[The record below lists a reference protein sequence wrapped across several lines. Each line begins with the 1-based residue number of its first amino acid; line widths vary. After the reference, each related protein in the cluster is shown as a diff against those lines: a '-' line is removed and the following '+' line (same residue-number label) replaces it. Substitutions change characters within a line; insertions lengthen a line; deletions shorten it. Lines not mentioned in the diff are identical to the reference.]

1 MKRCPQCEFLYEDD
15 QSLCD
20 MDGIL
25 LVYDSRQLPH
35 LQAIS
40 TTTTQ
45 LPVKSSRKAV
55 PALATVVLASVLGL
69 VYYVSTQRHATQTTY
84 SPTPTTTSTSSV
96 GVNANESPATVPD
109 TKVGEGNSSDINGVK
124 AEDTGNRATEDSK
137 VNSEKASSESETTQ
151 KKPAAKPKAVP
162 TRSSVQRAP
171 QEKDSK
177 VGSFFK
183 KTGRILKKPFKM

>member
-40 TTTTQ
+40 TTVTQ
-45 LPVKSSRKAV
+45 LPAKSSRKAV

-69 VYYVSTQRHATQTTY
+69 VYYVSTQRHANQPTYTPADTT
-84 SPTPTTTSTSSV
+84 SV
-96 GVNANESPATVPD
+96 GVNANEAATTPSD
-109 TKVGEGNSSDINGVK
+109 SKVGANSSESGAVK
-124 AEDTGNRATEDSK
+124 AEDTGKSEKVDSK
-137 VNSEKASSESETTQ
+137 VNPDKPSSESETPQ
-151 KKPAAKPKAVP
+151 KKPSAKPKAVP
-162 TRSSVQRAP
+162 TRSTVQPAP
-171 QEKDSK
+171 EEKDSK

-183 KTGRILKKPFKM
+183 KTGRILKKPFKL

>member
-40 TTTTQ
+40 TTVTQ
-45 LPVKSSRKAV
+45 LPAKSSRKAV

-69 VYYVSTQRHATQTTY
+69 VYYVSTQRHANQPTY
-84 SPTPTTTSTSSV
+84 TPALTTTSSA
-96 GVNANESPATVPD
+96 GVNANEAATTPSD
-109 TKVGEGNSSDINGVK
+109 SKVGETNSSESGAVK
-124 AEDTGNRATEDSK
+124 AEDTGKSEKVDSK
-137 VNSEKASSESETTQ
+137 VNPDKPSSESETPQ

-162 TRSSVQRAP
+162 TRTIVQPA
-171 QEKDSK
+171 QEEKDSK

-183 KTGRILKKPFKM
+183 KTGRILKKPFKL

>member
-1 MKRCPQCEFLYEDD
+1 MKRCPQCEFLYEDE

-35 LQAIS
+35 LQAIA

-45 LPVKSSRKAV
+45 LPVKNSRKRV
-55 PALATVVLASVLGL
+55 PALATILLASVLGL
-69 VYYVSTQRHATQTTY
+69 VYYVTTQRHASQPLYAPAAVTT
-84 SPTPTTTSTSSV
+84 SNPVVVGAVPTT
-96 GVNANESPATVPD
+96 ESQASQ
-109 TKVGEGNSSDINGVK
+109 GNSTDNK
-124 AEDTGNRATEDSK
+124 EMTTEDSGA
-137 VNSEKASSESETTQ
+137 KASEDSKANNEGESTEAGQ
-151 KKPAAKPKAVP
+151 KKPVSKPKAVP
-162 TRSSVQRAP
+162 ARSSVQPAS

-183 KTGRILKKPFKM
+183 KTGRILKKPFKF

>member
-25 LVYDSRQLPH
+25 LVYDGRQLPH

-40 TTTTQ
+40 TTTTH
-45 LPVKSSRKAV
+45 LPVKNSRKAV

-69 VYYVSTQRHATQTTY
+69 VYYVSTQRHTNQPSYA
-84 SPTPTTTSTSSV
+84 PPATTTSTV
-96 GVNANESPATVPD
+96 GANANEAPATTPEA
-109 TKVGEGNSSDINGVK
+109 KIEENSIEAGGVK
-124 AEDTGNRATEDSK
+124 AEEADNGGTENPKD
-137 VNSEKASSESETTQ
+137 KAVRPTSESD
-151 KKPAAKPKAVP
+151 KKPAGKPKAVP
-162 TRSSVQRAP
+162 VRSSVQP
-171 QEKDSK
+171 SEKDSK

-183 KTGRILKKPFKM
+183 KTGRILKKPFKF

>member
-1 MKRCPQCEFLYEDD
+1 MKRCPQCEFLYEDE

-35 LQAIS
+35 LQAIA

-45 LPVKSSRKAV
+45 LPIKNSRKRV
-55 PALATVVLASVLGL
+55 PALATILLASVLGL
-69 VYYVSTQRHATQTTY
+69 VYYVTTQRHASQQVYAPAAITT
-84 SPTPTTTSTSSV
+84 SNPVVSAVPTTESQASQENSANSKE
-96 GVNANESPATVPD
+96 VNSE
-109 TKVGEGNSSDINGVK
+109 NSGAK
-124 AEDTGNRATEDSK
+124 ASEDSK
-137 VNSEKASSESETTQ
+137 SNNEGSATEAGQ
-151 KKPAAKPKAVP
+151 KKPVSKPKAVP
-162 TRSSVQRAP
+162 VRSSVQPAA

-183 KTGRILKKPFKM
+183 KTGRILKKPFKF